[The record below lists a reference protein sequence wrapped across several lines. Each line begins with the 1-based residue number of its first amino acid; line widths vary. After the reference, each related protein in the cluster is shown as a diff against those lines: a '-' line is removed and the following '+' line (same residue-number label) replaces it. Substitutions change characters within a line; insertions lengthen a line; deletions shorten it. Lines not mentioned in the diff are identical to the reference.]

1 MEPAPGYVRRSLH
14 RMIRHATRRIDAC
27 SETTDRLIDADPS
40 ALAGIALGFAR
51 FVIALLS
58 EASGMTRADHK

>member
-1 MEPAPGYVRRSLH
+1 
-14 RMIRHATRRIDAC
+14 MIRHATRRIDAC

-58 EASGMTRADHK
+58 EASGMTPADHK